1 MLDNRHPRARRAA
14 VVPSRVW
21 HVGCSCPRETMKR
34 LATTMALASCLAG
47 ACTTT
52 HQMRRPASGAELESM
67 MPSQRGRVTLLGE
80 PSAAAPAPSFQQ
92 TVPAVVERPLPPAG
106 AAPLIDVSKLRGYD
120 VKNRGRGALE
130 GLGLGIVFGA
140 LVGAAIGSAAGSD
153 APCNG
158 RDGCYDGFSASDKA
172 LAVGLIGA
180 LAGSVIGPLVGFAT
194 GHTNRYVFTDDAV
207 GP

>member
-1 MLDNRHPRARRAA
+1 MNRF
-14 VVPSRVW
+14 
-21 HVGCSCPRETMKR
+21 
-34 LATTMALASCLAG
+34 ATTMALASCLAG

-52 HQMRRPASGAELESM
+52 RQVRRPASGAELESL

-80 PSAAAPAPSFQQ
+80 PSAADPAPSFHQ
-92 TVPAVVERPLPPAG
+92 VPALVERPLPPAG
-106 AAPLIDVSKLRGYD
+106 AVPLIDVSKLRGYD

-130 GLGLGIVFGA
+130 GLGLGIVLGA
-140 LVGAAIGSAAGSD
+140 LVGAAVGSAAGSD
-153 APCNG
+153 APCDG

-180 LAGSVIGPLVGFAT
+180 LAGSIIGPLVGFAA
-194 GHTNRYVFTDDAV
+194 GHTNRYVFTDGTA